1 MIRKLRRTWGK
12 IPCATLFKEHIQHAV
27 YMSFKNHLSA
37 PSEYGT
43 FPKLL
48 CIPQGLRGMLNN
60 ICFFNHRTIQ
70 VSLENCPVPV
80 YTEASIMFNWAV
92 IFLIIS
98 IIAAFLGFG
107 GVAGT
112 AAEAAKVVFV
122 VGLIL
127 FVASLVMGRLRR

>member
-1 MIRKLRRTWGK
+1 M
-12 IPCATLFKEHIQHAV
+12 
-27 YMSFKNHLSA
+27 
-37 PSEYGT
+37 
-43 FPKLL
+43 
-48 CIPQGLRGMLNN
+48 
-60 ICFFNHRTIQ
+60 
-70 VSLENCPVPV
+70 ENCPVPV

>member
-1 MIRKLRRTWGK
+1 MCDT
-12 IPCATLFKEHIQHAV
+12 IQGTYTTCRVHVIQKSSQRSIIIWYA
-27 YMSFKNHLSA
+27 
-37 PSEYGT
+37 SETPG
-43 FPKLL
+43 
-48 CIPQGLRGMLNN
+48 IPQVLRGMVNN
-60 ICFFNHRTIQ
+60 ICFFNYRTIQ
-70 VSLENCPVPV
+70 VSMENCPVPV